1 MRRRG
6 RIVLEYSRIE
16 HQLVEALP
24 ELRPAAE
31 AYWRDEG
38 APGEDSGP
46 YILYESVFRPYIT
59 ALLDIAPSPSRDRLL
74 RRAFGFTDA
83 MLAAGGEIR
92 NLAGIAVFEG
102 QPARW
107 YHLAEPFLGPRAR
120 AEIEQWGWS
129 QQFEGSLD
137 IGVDLYAVATLVA
150 ALLERPVPD
159 GAAQRGVAAVGRDP
173 GRCSHS
179 PGGFLVTSLT
189 HVAAREEGARCRT
202 PGRYAA
208 AHPI

>member
-1 MRRRG
+1 M
-6 RIVLEYSRIE
+6 LEYSRIE

-46 YILYESVFRPYIT
+46 YILYEDVFRPYIT
-59 ALLDIAPSPSRDRLL
+59 SLLAAAPSPARDRLL

-83 MLAAGGEIR
+83 MLATGGNIR
-92 NLAGIAVFEG
+92 DLAGIAVFEG
-102 QPARW
+102 QPSRW
-107 YHLAEPFLGPRAR
+107 YDLAGPFLGPRAR
-120 AEIEQWGWS
+120 AEIDQSGWS
-129 QQFEGSLD
+129 QELEGALD

-159 GAAQRGVAAVGRDP
+159 GAA
-173 GRCSHS
+173 
-179 PGGFLVTSLT
+179 
-189 HVAAREEGARCRT
+189 
-202 PGRYAA
+202 
-208 AHPI
+208 